1 MPTPSNSL
9 YDSLPKLETWYSH
22 EMVECV
28 IPQKKPSQMNRN
40 VSFSTEPP
48 SVHYLD
54 DQDQEQEQQEE
65 EEEVVLKEHQR
76 AMQSSG
82 EFTTDPNNSLTQAVR
97 SFLKHCARKLGH
109 HSSRNAIR
117 HHA

>member
-1 MPTPSNSL
+1 MSTPCPRSNL
-9 YDSLPKLETWYSH
+9 YDSLPKLETWYSS
-22 EMVECV
+22 EAVEYV

-54 DQDQEQEQQEE
+54 DQEE

-76 AMQSSG
+76 AMNSS
-82 EFTTDPNNSLTQAVR
+82 VR
-97 SFLKHCARKLGH
+97 SFLKHCARKFGH
-109 HSSRNAIR
+109 HSSSSRNAIR